1 MCDKLVAP
9 PAVVYWGGVA
19 FAHGRLDAIM
29 VFVCVRMRDVVGP
42 PIFFM
47 EELNLESLF
56 FLDLLFCGMMV
67 LN

>member
-1 MCDKLVAP
+1 LFT
-9 PAVVYWGGVA
+9 GGVA

-56 FLDLLFCGMMV
+56 FFGLVV
-67 LN
+67 LWHDGVKLK

>member
-9 PAVVYWGGVA
+9 LRLCYWGVA